1 MAWRIDEHLLR
12 GEIDNRTRGR
22 VTGRLWFVGRAAP
35 VELDLEGNAWRDL
48 AGRRLEFVNP
58 EPKPGLEASFATRQH
73 GAAGDITASR
83 KVKVPEIPMDQIGE
97 YYAARKPFPWHWGN
111 SLYLEWFST
120 ANGRVVIE
128 SASYQLTISPDSTW
142 DMTPAEEETQRA
154 ANATALGDFMQRL
167 GEAVSSNLDAANAKA
182 DPVDPAGSDDAD
194 DADDENRPFTEE
206 EAEKMQADSDK
217 LTDRVMA
224 RMEREGDTADFET
237 ILEEELERARK
248 ERGEPDPTPEQLA
261 ENARWIDEMN
271 AAAAEALKD
280 EEAEKWKHDAD
291 SGSADRSAERHPL
304 AKRAYE
310 LALRVHREVDA
321 RGWVHKDAQSEHPV
335 AELAFSIAKA
345 AAKLA
350 GALDGDDDWPPP
362 LMFCAG
368 TIVRLKRAAGYL
380 EDAKL
385 AAESCREESLVDPE
399 WLAGVLRETE
409 AIAEETNTLIAELRA
424 RLKEGIE

>member
-35 VELDLEGNAWRDL
+35 VELDLDGNAWRDL

-58 EPKPGLEASFATRQH
+58 EPKPGLDASFATRQH

-83 KVKVPEIPMDQIGE
+83 KVKVLEIPMDQIGE

-111 SLYLEWFST
+111 SLYLEWFSD

-154 ANATALGDFMQRL
+154 ANGAALAGFMQRL
-167 GEAVSSNLDAANAKA
+167 GEAVSSNLDDADAKA
-182 DPVDPAGSDDAD
+182 DPAGAEDAD
-194 DADDENRPFTEE
+194 DKNRPFTEE

-224 RMEREGDTADFET
+224 RMEKEGETADFEQ

-261 ENARWIDEMN
+261 ERAQRIEDMN
-271 AAAAEALKD
+271 AAAEEVLKD

-291 SGSADRSAERHPL
+291 GGSAGFSEERHPL
-304 AKRAYE
+304 AKRAFE
-310 LALRVHREVDA
+310 LTLRVHREVDA
-321 RGWVHKDAQSEHPV
+321 RGWVREDAQSEHPV
-335 AELAFSIAKA
+335 AELSFSIAKA

-362 LMFCAG
+362 LMFCAS
-368 TIVRLKRAAGYL
+368 TIVRLKRAAGYF

-385 AAESCREESLVDPE
+385 AAESCREESLVDLE
-399 WLAGVLRETE
+399 WLAGVLQETE
-409 AIAEETNTLIAELRA
+409 EIAEETNTLIAELRA

>member
-1 MAWRIDEHLLR
+1 MAWRIDEHLLH

-22 VTGRLWFVGRAAP
+22 VMGRLWFAGRAGP

-58 EPKPGLEASFATRQH
+58 EPKPGLDASFATRQH

-83 KVKVPEIPMDQIGE
+83 KVKVPEIPLDQIGE

-111 SLYLEWFST
+111 SLYLEWFSA

-167 GEAVSSNLDAANAKA
+167 AEAVPAKPDEA
-182 DPVDPAGSDDAD
+182 DDPAGAD
-194 DADDENRPFTEE
+194 DADDDNRPFTEE

-224 RMEREGDTADFET
+224 RMEREGETADFEQV
-237 ILEEELERARK
+237 LEEELERARK

-261 ENARWIDEMN
+261 ERERRIEEMN
-271 AAAAEALKD
+271 AAAEEVLKE
-280 EEAEKWKHDAD
+280 EEAEKWKHDAG
-291 SGSADRSAERHPL
+291 SGSADRSKERHPL

-321 RGWVHKDAQSEHPV
+321 HDWVPKEAQQEHPV

-368 TIVRLKRAAGYL
+368 TIVRLKRGAGYF

-399 WLAGVLRETE
+399 WLAGVLRETD
-409 AIAEETNTLIAELRA
+409 AIAADTTALIAELRA

>member
-22 VTGRLWFVGRAAP
+22 VIGRLWFAGRAKP

-48 AGRRLEFVNP
+48 AGRRLMFVNP
-58 EPKPGLEASFATRQH
+58 EPKPGLDASFATRQH

-83 KVKVPEIPMDQIGE
+83 KVKVPDIPMDQIGE

-111 SLYLEWFST
+111 SLYLEWFSA

-142 DMTPAEEETQRA
+142 DMTPAEEETQHA

-167 GEAVSSNLDAANAKA
+167 AEAVPAKPDDADDQA
-182 DPVDPAGSDDAD
+182 DPADSDDAD
-194 DADDENRPFTEE
+194 DSNHPFSEE
-206 EAEKMQADSDK
+206 DAEKMLADSDK

-224 RMEREGDTADFET
+224 RMEREGETADFEQ

-261 ENARWIDEMN
+261 ERDRRIEELN
-271 AAAAEALKD
+271 AAAEEALK
-280 EEAEKWKHDAD
+280 EEETEQWKDGAGASSRD
-291 SGSADRSAERHPL
+291 KHPL
-304 AKRAYE
+304 AEQAFE
-310 LALRVHREVDA
+310 FGLRVRQEVA
-321 RGWVHKDAQSEHPV
+321 AHNWIPKNAQQEHPV
-335 AELAFSIAKA
+335 AELTNSVARA

-350 GALDGDDDWPPP
+350 GALNSRQDWPPP
-362 LMFCAG
+362 LILCG
-368 TIVRLKRAAGYL
+368 TTIVLLKRAAGFL
-380 EDAKL
+380 DDAKL
-385 AAESCREESLVDPE
+385 AAESCGEESLVDPK
-399 WLAGVLRETE
+399 WLAGVMREMD
-409 AIAEETNTLIAELRA
+409 AIAAEAAALIAELRA

>member
-1 MAWRIDEHLLR
+1 MYLLTL
-12 GEIDNRTRGR
+12 GFVALALVGSLFLN
-22 VTGRLWFVGRAAP
+22 GRLCFGIGRF
-35 VELDLEGNAWRDL
+35 GDL

-58 EPKPGLEASFATRQH
+58 EPKPGLDASFATRQH

-83 KVKVPEIPMDQIGE
+83 KVKVPDIPMDQIGE

-111 SLYLEWFST
+111 SLYLEWFSD

-154 ANATALGDFMQRL
+154 ANGAALAGFMQRL
-167 GEAVSSNLDAANAKA
+167 GEAVSSNLDDADAKA
-182 DPVDPAGSDDAD
+182 DPAGAEDAD
-194 DADDENRPFTEE
+194 DKNRPFTEE

-224 RMEREGDTADFET
+224 RMEKEGETADFEQ

-261 ENARWIDEMN
+261 ERAQRMEDMN
-271 AAAAEALKD
+271 AAAEEVLKD

-291 SGSADRSAERHPL
+291 SGSAGFSEERHPL
-304 AKRAYE
+304 AKRAFE
-310 LALRVHREVDA
+310 LTLRVHREVDA
-321 RGWVHKDAQSEHPV
+321 RGWVHEDAQSEHPV
-335 AELAFSIAKA
+335 AELSFSIAKA

-409 AIAEETNTLIAELRA
+409 EIAEETNTLIAELRA
-424 RLKEGIE
+424 RLKKGIE

>member
-1 MAWRIDEHLLR
+1 MAWRIDENLLR

-22 VTGRLWFVGRAAP
+22 VTGRLWFVGRAQP

-48 AGRRLEFVNP
+48 AGRRLMFINP
-58 EPKPGLEASFATRQH
+58 EPKPGLDASFATRQH

-83 KVKVPEIPMDQIGE
+83 KVKVPDIPLDQIGE

-154 ANATALGDFMQRL
+154 ANGAALGNFMERL
-167 GEAVSSNLDAANAKA
+167 AGAVPAKPDDADDKA
-182 DPVDPAGSDDAD
+182 DPVDSDDAD
-194 DADDENRPFTEE
+194 DTDDSNHPFSEE
-206 EAEKMQADSDK
+206 DAEKMLADSDK

-224 RMEREGDTADFET
+224 RMEKEGETADFET

-261 ENARWIDEMN
+261 ERDRRIEELN
-271 AAAAEALKD
+271 AAAEEALREEETEQWKD
-280 EEAEKWKHDAD
+280 RAGGSHREK
-291 SGSADRSAERHPL
+291 HPL
-304 AKRAYE
+304 AERAYE
-310 LALRVHREVDA
+310 FGLRVRQEVA
-321 RGWVHKDAQSEHPV
+321 AHNWIPKNSQQEHPV
-335 AELAFSIAKA
+335 EELTNSLARS

-350 GALDGDDDWPPP
+350 GALNSHCDDWPPP
-362 LMFCAG
+362 LILCG
-368 TIVRLKRAAGYL
+368 TTIVLLKRAAGFL
-380 EDAKL
+380 DDAKL
-385 AAESCREESLVDPE
+385 AAESCGEESLVDPA
-399 WLAGVLRETE
+399 WLAGVVREMD
-409 AIAEETNTLIAELRA
+409 AIAAEAAALIAELRA
-424 RLKEGIE
+424 RLKEGLE